1 MRSEKVHFPSFE
13 QEQLTGRLELPV
25 DQHPH
30 NYALFAHCFTCS
42 KNLNAVKQ
50 ISRALTGLGY
60 GVLRFDFTGLGESEG
75 SFKDTNFTGNVED
88 LLAAARFL
96 EENYRAPQ
104 LLVGHSLGG
113 AACLK
118 AAFKLPDIKAVA
130 TVGAPDNPDHV
141 THLFSSKL
149 DEIMAN
155 GKAEVNIGGRSFT
168 LKQQFV
174 EDLRQHQLKDELQ
187 ELGKALL
194 IMHSP
199 QDTTV
204 SISNAEVLYKAAK
217 HPKSFVSLDG
227 ADHLLS
233 NPADAEYA
241 GKVIAQ
247 WAGRYVGIPEE
258 PDLETADQVMARL
271 DSDAGFTTDMKL
283 GKHYMIADEPRD
295 FGGNDYGPSPYELVS
310 AGLAACT
317 AMTLQMYAR
326 RKKWELEHV
335 EVHISYSKKHAE
347 DCKACEAKDSK
358 IDTFERTVKLVGEL
372 DDSQIN
378 KLLEIA
384 DKCPVHRTLHNE
396 IQVKTRL
403 EEP

>member
-1 MRSEKVHFPSFE
+1 MRSEKVHFPSSE

-75 SFKDTNFTGNVED
+75 SFKDTNFSGNVED
-88 LLAAARFL
+88 LLAAAQFL
-96 EENYRAPQ
+96 EENYSTPK

-118 AAFKLPDIKAVA
+118 AAFKLPDIQAVA
-130 TVGAPDNPDHV
+130 TVGAPANPDHV

-149 DEIMAN
+149 DEIEAN

-174 EDLRQHQLKDELQ
+174 EDLRQQQLEDQLQ

-194 IMHSP
+194 FMHSP

-204 SISNAEVLYKAAK
+204 SIRNAETLYKAAK

-233 NPADAEYA
+233 NSADAEYA

-247 WAGRYVGIPEE
+247 WAGRYVGLPEE
-258 PDLETADQVMARL
+258 PDLKTADQVVARL
-271 DSDAGFTTDMKL
+271 DIDDGFTTDMKL
-283 GKHYMIADEPRD
+283 GKHYMLADEPRD

-326 RKKWELEHV
+326 RKKWELQHV

-347 DCKACEAKDSK
+347 DCKACETKDSK
-358 IDTFERTVKLVGEL
+358 IDTFERTVKLVGDL

-403 EEP
+403 TDQ